1 MHRHDSAIRRA
12 RRRGVDAMDIS
23 PRRLATPQRL
33 SNTPAQVIRTS
44 WETVFQAIDD
54 SAQTL
59 RR

>member
-12 RRRGVDAMDIS
+12 RRRGVDTMEIT
-23 PRRLATPQRL
+23 PRRLATARRL
-33 SNTPAQVIRTS
+33 GNTPAKVIRAS